1 MTPAGDGPGALA
13 SKPPQAWGK
22 LDRSHEDPST
32 AARLSL
38 VAHCIDV
45 AAVAQALL
53 CLPTWRTRFERLAGR
68 PFTKLDIERLTVLAF
83 LHDVGK
89 AGAGFYSQCLPL
101 AEQEVWMRRCGGD
114 RSQLGHTRVVAP
126 LLDFEPRFER
136 HRAAL
141 GIDALRDWAEP
152 SGFGEDPA
160 VAQEPVMD
168 LWLAAV
174 SHHGQPISADALKGQ
189 ARQSWATWTQPAGGY
204 DPVEGLRELGIAARR
219 LWPTAFA
226 ATTCMAQPTHALIHA
241 FAGLVSLADW
251 IGSNCE
257 PGFFPYSLGGR
268 QDHQRWP
275 QARARA
281 DAVLVAM
288 RLNVE
293 AARADLVQRAPGF
306 ASIFPFEPSA
316 VQQAAAAA
324 PLHSPLVLEA
334 ETGSGKT
341 EAALWRF
348 KTLFEAGEVDALCF
362 LLPTRVATTGI
373 SQRLERF
380 ITDLFPDPTLRPN
393 TVLAVPGYLH
403 ANSEDG
409 TRLAAFTV
417 TWPDAEDRAGL
428 FWAAENSKRFFA
440 AAAAAATI
448 DQFLLS
454 TLQTKHAHLRAA
466 VLLRSL
472 VVVDEVHASDA
483 YMRALLC
490 AALKRHLLAGGHAM
504 LLSATLT
511 QDLRDELLQTAPQL
525 RPKRKGFGGQV
536 GSAAAG
542 ATTALEGDHHSAY
555 PLLTAP
561 GWALPCPAGA
571 FGKRIQHTLEP
582 LMRNAEAVAQLAAQA
597 VQQGA
602 RVLVLRNT
610 VRLAVATQQA
620 LEDLLGA
627 DHPALFRCRQI
638 VSLHHGR
645 YAFADRQALDAG
657 VNAQFGKG
665 AANVLEPLV
674 LCATQTVEIS
684 VDCDADF
691 LITDLAPMDVL
702 LQRMGRLH
710 RHPQQR
716 LRRPTGFESPRCIV
730 LTPESAAESVDV
742 EPALAPLLKRA
753 GARGLGL
760 GGRSAYPDVVCLQA
774 TLSALKQRPLLQI
787 PQDNRALVEQACGSQ
802 ALFKLAESLGDE
814 WLAHHSETRG
824 KAFAQAAEA
833 SYRVIDWQAPW
844 RDAVPGELTTDAKT
858 RLGLNA
864 VDIALPTGPL
874 SAFGHA
880 IQQISV
886 PAWMLPA
893 GAFDGGAAPP
903 PAQDVASAA
912 QGFTFSVAGQAFR
925 YDRHGLSAEPK

>member
-1 MTPAGDGPGALA
+1 MTLTVPGADSQAQL
-13 SKPPQAWGK
+13 QAWGK
-22 LDRSHEDPST
+22 LDRNHPEAST
-32 AARLSL
+32 APRLSL
-38 VAHCIDV
+38 VAHCVDV

-53 CLPTWRTRFERLAGR
+53 CLPTWRKRFERLAGR
-68 PFTKLDIERLTVLAF
+68 SFTELDVERLTVLAF
-83 LHDVGK
+83 FHDVGK
-89 AGAGFYSQCLPL
+89 AGAGFYSQCLP
-101 AEQEVWMRRCGGD
+101 AADQEAWMRRCGGD

-126 LLDFEPRFER
+126 LLDFELRFER
-136 HRAAL
+136 HRSAL
-141 GIDALRDWAEP
+141 GINALRDWAEP
-152 SGFGEDPA
+152 PGFGEDPA

-174 SHHGQPISADALKGQ
+174 SHHGQPMSANALQGQ
-189 ARQSWATWTQPAGGY
+189 ARQAWATWTQPAGGY
-204 DPVEGLRELGIAARR
+204 DPVEGLRELGAAARS
-219 LWPTAFA
+219 LWPAAFA
-226 ATTCMAQPTHALIHA
+226 NTSCLAQPTHALIHA

-257 PGFFPYSLGGR
+257 PDFFPYELGGL

-275 QARARA
+275 LARARA
-281 DAVLVAM
+281 DSVLVAM
-288 RLNVE
+288 RLNLE

-362 LLPTRVATTGI
+362 LLPTRVAATGI
-373 SQRLERF
+373 SQRLEGF
-380 ITDLFPDPTLRPN
+380 ITDLFPDPALRPN

-417 TWPDAEDRAGL
+417 TWPDAEDRASL

-454 TLQTKHAHLRAA
+454 TLQTKHAHLRAS

-490 AALKRHLLAGGHAM
+490 ASLKRHLSAGGHAM

-511 QDLRDELLQTAPQL
+511 QDLREELLRTAPQQ
-525 RPKRKGFGGQV
+525 RPKRRGFGGRTD
-536 GSAAAG
+536 GAAAAAVADFQTG
-542 ATTALEGDHHSAY
+542 VNSAY

-561 GWALPCPAGA
+561 GWAQPCPAGA
-571 FGKRIQHTLEP
+571 FGKRIQCCLKP
-582 LMRNAEAVAQLAAQA
+582 LMRDAVAVAQLAAQA

-610 VRLAVATQQA
+610 VRQAVATQQA

-627 DHPALFRCRQI
+627 DHPALFRCKHV

-645 YAFADRQALDAG
+645 YAFADRQALDAA
-657 VNAQFGKG
+657 VNAQFGK
-665 AANVLEPLV
+665 AAAGVLQPLV

-716 LRRPTGFESPRCIV
+716 LQRPAGFEAPRCFV
-730 LTPESAAESVDV
+730 LTPEAVVEAADDG
-742 EPALAPLLKRA
+742 PALAPLLKPA

-760 GGRSAYPDVVCLQA
+760 GGQSAYPDVVCLQA
-774 TLSALKQRPLLQI
+774 TLLALQQRAVLQI
-787 PQDNRALVEQACGSQ
+787 PQDNRALVEQACGSR
-802 ALFKLAESLGDE
+802 ALYMLAESLGE
-814 WLAHHSETRG
+814 QWLAHHSATRG

-844 RDAVPGELTTDAKT
+844 RDAVPGELSGDAKT

-864 VDIALPTGPL
+864 VEIELPTCPL
-874 SAFGHA
+874 SAFGHV
-880 IQQISV
+880 IKQISV

-893 GAFDGGAAPP
+893 GAFDGRTAPP
-903 PAQDVASAA
+903 AAQDVAPAA
-912 QGFTFSVAGQAFR
+912 QGFTFSVAGQPFR
-925 YDRHGLSAEPK
+925 YDRHGLSAQPK

>member
-1 MTPAGDGPGALA
+1 MAQVDGGHTADQKSA
-13 SKPPQAWGK
+13 PQAWGK
-22 LDRSHEDPST
+22 LDRSYEDTCT
-32 AARLSL
+32 APRLSL

-53 CLPTWRTRFERLAGR
+53 ALPTWRARFERLAGR
-68 PFTKLDIERLTVLAF
+68 PFTSLDTERFTVLAF
-83 LHDVGK
+83 LHDAGK
-89 AGAGFYSQCLPL
+89 AGAGFYSQCLP
-101 AEQEVWMRRCGGD
+101 ADQQEAWLRRAGGD
-114 RSQLGHTRVVAP
+114 RSQRGHTRVVAP
-126 LLDFEPRFER
+126 LMDSDVRFER

-141 GIDALRDWAEP
+141 GVDVIRGWAEP
-152 SGFGEDPA
+152 PGPGEDPA
-160 VAQEPVMD
+160 AAQEPVMD
-168 LWLAAV
+168 LWMAAV
-174 SHHGQPISADALKGQ
+174 SHHGQPMSADSLRGQ
-189 ARQSWATWTQPAGGY
+189 ARLPWATWTQTVGGY
-204 DPVEGLRELGIAARR
+204 DPVEGLLALGTAARL
-219 LWPTAFA
+219 LWPA
-226 ATTCMAQPTHALIHA
+226 AWSSTVCMVQPTHALIHA

-257 PGFFPYSLGGR
+257 TGFFPYNLSA
-268 QDHQRWP
+268 QDDHRWRV
-275 QARARA
+275 ARARA
-281 DAVLVAM
+281 GEVLVAM
-288 RLNVE
+288 RLDVE
-293 AARADLVQRAPGF
+293 AARTDLAQRAPGF
-306 ASIFPFEPSA
+306 ASIFPFAPSA
-316 VQQAAAAA
+316 VQQAAASA
-324 PLHSPLVLEA
+324 PLSSPLVLEA

-362 LLPTRVATTGI
+362 LLPTRVAATGI

-380 ITDLFPDPTLRPN
+380 IASLFPDPALRPN
-393 TVLAVPGYLH
+393 TVLAVPGYLR

-409 TRLAAFTV
+409 TRLAPFTV

-454 TLQTKHAHLRAA
+454 TLQTKHAHLRAS

-483 YMRALLC
+483 YMRALLRE
-490 AALKRHLLAGGHAM
+490 ALKRHLSAGGHAM

-511 QDLRDELLQTAPQL
+511 QDLRDELLQTAPQP
-525 RPKRKGFGGQV
+525 RPQRTGTGRRFGR
-536 GSAAAG
+536 AATVVENAIQ
-542 ATTALEGDHHSAY
+542 SAY

-561 GWALPCPAGA
+561 GWAQPCPAGA
-571 FGKRIQHTLEP
+571 SSKRIQHCLKP
-582 LMRNAEAVAQLAAQA
+582 LMRDAVAVAQLAAQA

-610 VRLAVATQQA
+610 VRQAVATQQA
-620 LEDLLGA
+620 LEDLLGLE
-627 DHPALFRCRQI
+627 HPALFRCLGV

-645 YAFADRQALDAG
+645 YAFADRQALDAA
-657 VNAQFGKG
+657 VNAQFGKE
-665 AANVLEPLV
+665 AAQVLKPLV

-716 LRRPTGFESPRCIV
+716 LQRPAGFEAPRCVV
-730 LTPESAAESVDV
+730 LVPETAAASDAD
-742 EPALAPLLKRA
+742 EPALAPLLKPG

-760 GGRSAYPDVVCLQA
+760 GWQSAYPDVLCLQA
-774 TLSALKQRPLLQI
+774 TLLALKQRPVLEI
-787 PQDNRALVEQACGSQ
+787 PHDNRALVEQACGSK
-802 ALFKLAESLGDE
+802 ALQRLAESLGE
-814 WLAHHSETRG
+814 HWVAHHSETRG

-844 RDAVPGELTTDAKT
+844 RDAVPGELSADAKI

-864 VDIALPTGPL
+864 VDIELPTHPV
-874 SAFGHA
+874 SVFGHA
-880 IQQISV
+880 IKQIAV
-886 PAWMLPA
+886 PAWLLPS
-893 GAFDGGAAPP
+893 GAFDGGAVAPT
-903 PAQDVASAA
+903 AQSVSTDG
-912 QGFTFSVAGQAFR
+912 QGFVFSVAGRSFR
-925 YDRHGLSAEPK
+925 YNRHGLIAVPA